1 MGNIFCSHEDI
12 EQQKRMNDFEK
23 RILELEQRVFLGMT
37 RDEKGQLVF
46 EKDIDSDYARNT
58 LKQSLLTNPNKPGAQ
73 EPTSLFSLLWGNQ
86 DPVDNGI
93 ATTPSTK

>member
-12 EQQKRMNDFEK
+12 EQQKRMNDFEQ

-37 RDEKGQLVF
+37 RNEKGQLVF
-46 EKDIDSDYARNT
+46 QKDSESRDIPNP

-73 EPTSLFSLLWGNQ
+73 EPTSLFSLFWGDEGGVSQ
-86 DPVDNGI
+86 
-93 ATTPSTK
+93 TTSTSS